1 MSRAVPISMLHRTRV
16 YLTVEHGGRK
26 LTSRQRRR
34 IEHKRNHALAPF
46 GDKK

>member
-16 YLTVEHGGRK
+16 YLTVVHGGRS
-26 LTSRQRRR
+26 LTPQQRRR
-34 IEHKRNHALAPF
+34 IEHKRNHVLAPF